1 MQRSTDNFAANS
13 TLALT
18 IDSSQVAT
26 FENTIDVKSQSSL
39 LQRWF
44 EGSTE
49 VGRAVG
55 VSGVQ
60 MAIGSGDTGVLFNA
74 SVNAVYPWQPTTNAG
89 LDNIVDLGISNRR
102 WRDIYFGGN
111 LKHGSTTIID
121 SSRNLQNLESIVM
134 PDSKIIKLGTGLDLQ
149 IYHNGT
155 DSFINNDTGTLFI
168 KQFANDGDIKILSD
182 DGSGN
187 TTEYIR

>member
-1 MQRSTDNFAANS
+1 MGGSQ
-13 TLALT
+13 LL
-18 IDSSQVAT
+18 DSSRN
-26 FENTIDVKSQSSL
+26 FSNIGTITQ
-39 LQRWF
+39 
-44 EGSTE
+44 
-49 VGRAVG
+49 
-55 VSGVQ
+55 
-60 MAIGSGDTGVLFNA
+60 
-74 SVNAVYPWQPTTNAG
+74 TTNG
-89 LDNIVDLGISNRR
+89 EILDSSANLTNINNVYANGYRI
-102 WRDIYFGGN
+102 
-111 LKHGSTTIID
+111 GSTTVID

-187 TTEYIR
+187 TTEYIRCDGGLGQVKLFHYGSDRDWKTVL